1 MSRETHEVGIGTF
14 KQKDFG
20 KHVHHLRQRSEGNAD
35 KAVAAAVPNVIQKHQ
50 KVFKKRSD
58 NEERYTRLM
67 PSRVN
72 QKNHHLP
79 YWSLKL
85 MEAHWGH

>member
-1 MSRETHEVGIGTF
+1 MYITSGNVPKGMPMRHE
-14 KQKDFG
+14 
-20 KHVHHLRQRSEGNAD
+20 
-35 KAVAAAVPNVIQKHQ
+35 AVAAAVPNVIQKHQ
-50 KVFKKRSD
+50 KVFKKCSD
-58 NEERYTRLM
+58 NEERFTRLM

-72 QKNHHLP
+72 QKNRHLP